1 MTTQAK
7 VGAFVLGCFSIL
19 AFTLIYLI
27 NAQFSGH
34 AVPYRT
40 YLRYAGGLEPG
51 TMQGVYPLGRR
62 FHRRRPRAW
71 TRSPAKWRLLQ
82 ITLTA

>member
-27 NAQFSGH
+27 DAQFSGH
-34 AVPYRT
+34 TVPYRT
-40 YLRYAGGLEPG
+40 HLRYAGGWSRE
-51 TMQGVYPLGRR
+51 RR
-62 FHRRRPRAW
+62 CCLAGS
-71 TRSPAKWRLLQ
+71 T
-82 ITLTA
+82 